1 MPTVL
6 RQPAPNHDLVA
17 VWDEHLG
24 QEFAARNPDGPAH
37 TMVADPEL
45 NHVPTMTGGVGLE
58 EVKRF
63 YKYHM
68 VPVNPPDIAIAPIS
82 RTVGTDS
89 IVDEMIVK
97 FTHDR
102 VIDYLLP
109 GIPPTGRQVEIAAVV
124 VAQFR
129 DGKLA
134 SEHIYW
140 DQASVLVQI
149 GKLDPAGLPIAGVEV
164 ARKAMDRRLPSNQL
178 MAREWRGS
186 EGKPI

>member
-1 MPTVL
+1 MPD
-6 RQPAPNHDLVA
+6 HDLVA
-17 VWDEHLG
+17 VWEEHLG
-24 QEFAARNPDGPAH
+24 QEFAARNPDAPTH
-37 TMVADPEL
+37 TMVADPEV
-45 NHVPTMTGGVGLE
+45 NHVPTMTGGEGLE
-58 EVKRF
+58 EARRF

-68 VPVNPPDIAIAPIS
+68 VPVNPADMAIAPIS

-102 VIDYLLP
+102 VIDYVLP
-109 GIPPTGRQVEIAAVV
+109 GIPPTGRQVEIAALV

-134 SEHIYW
+134 SEHVYW

-164 ARKAMDRRLPSNQL
+164 ARKVLDRRRPSNQL
-178 MAREWRGS
+178 MAREWCGS

>member
-1 MPTVL
+1 MSD
-6 RQPAPNHDLVA
+6 HDLVA
-17 VWDEHLG
+17 TWEEHLG
-24 QEFAARNPDGPAH
+24 QEFAVRNPDAPTH
-37 TMVADPEL
+37 TMGVDAEV
-45 NHVPTMTGGVGLE
+45 NHVPTMTGGVGLNE
-58 EVKRF
+58 LKRF
-63 YKYHM
+63 YKYHF
-68 VPVNPPDIAIAPIS
+68 VTVNPPDMAIAPIS

-89 IVDEMIVK
+89 IVDEMVIK

-102 VIDYLLP
+102 VIDYVLP

-124 VAQFR
+124 VVQFR

-149 GKLDPAGLPIAGVEV
+149 GKLDPTGLPVAGIASAKKMVDE
-164 ARKAMDRRLPSNQL
+164 KLPTNVL
-178 MAREWRGS
+178 MRNWSSS

>member
-1 MPTVL
+1 
-6 RQPAPNHDLVA
+6 
-17 VWDEHLG
+17 
-24 QEFAARNPDGPAH
+24 
-37 TMVADPEL
+37 
-45 NHVPTMTGGVGLE
+45 
-58 EVKRF
+58 
-63 YKYHM
+63 
-68 VPVNPPDIAIAPIS
+68 
-82 RTVGTDS
+82 
-89 IVDEMIVK
+89 MIVK

-109 GIPPTGRQVEIAAVV
+109 GVPPTGRQVEIAAVV
-124 VAQFR
+124 VVHFR

-149 GKLDPAGLPIAGVEV
+149 GKLDPTGLPIPGVEV
-164 ARKAMDRRLPSNQL
+164 ARKASDRSPPSNQL